1 MFQVSKTKDSCS
13 SQSSRIWYQ
22 HDGNFLWVL
31 IISVIINVESYVLP
45 RCRHVFWSKY
55 RILKRELYWECRYRQ
70 QRQSPVGEGGGG
82 GGLWESCPG
91 KFLKLRC
98 LKMTFPAY
106 WGQTCQFVVMSH
118 FFKKN
123 LGFTQT
129 PEPSRFV
136 KPPMSK
142 NQNCQAWV
150 VAYRSWSL
158 ARAYIIIGLKLCLI
172 SIIMVTAE
180 THPLTEMF
188 YSM

>member
-1 MFQVSKTKDSCS
+1 MGTDNFCNNKCWILCS
-13 SQSSRIWYQ
+13 AQMPAC
-22 HDGNFLWVL
+22 FLEQIQDFKKGVVL
-31 IISVIINVESYVLP
+31 RVQIQAAKAVP
-45 RCRHVFWSKY
+45 CRG
-55 RILKRELYWECRYRQ
+55 R
-70 QRQSPVGEGGGG
+70 GG

-118 FFKKN
+118 FLKKN